1 MPKQPVQRVDKPWGY
16 ELIWARTQDYVGKVI
31 HINRGHKLSL
41 QFHNIKEETFYLQSG
56 KMTLLFEDE
65 QGQMQ
70 ERVMLPGDAHHMPVG
85 RKHRMI
91 AIEDTDVIEVSTPQL
106 DDVVRVEDGYGR
118 EGTSKP

>member
-1 MPKQPVQRVDKPWGY
+1 MPTQPVQRVDKPWGY
-16 ELIWARTQDYVGKVI
+16 ELIWARTKDYVGKVI

-56 KMTLLFEDE
+56 KMTLQFEDD

-70 ERVMLPGDAHHMPVG
+70 ERVMLPGEAHHMPVG